1 MAFTIC
7 FEGVDGSGKT
17 TQIEMLFSK
26 LLKMSRSASIRS
38 YPVYES
44 FFGKELGELLSGTNR
59 QFTASDLDPKSMAL
73 WYALDRWLDYQEN
86 IRLFKNE
93 GFLLLNRYTLSSMVY
108 QSLRNDNPEIMKW
121 VDRLEHEILGLPRPD
136 LYILFDIIPEIS
148 STNILSKVERPY
160 IGDGKADVYEDDI
173 ELQQKARFL
182 YLGLAKI
189 DKKIQVI
196 NCYEQGKMLSQQMI
210 HEKVLSVLDYIGLL
224 R

>member
-93 GFLLLNRYTLSSMVY
+93 YPQTVWLGVSS
-108 QSLRNDNPEIMKW
+108 QSPMGEGNTTRFEEVALTD
-121 VDRLEHEILGLPRPD
+121 
-136 LYILFDIIPEIS
+136 
-148 STNILSKVERPY
+148 TNI
-160 IGDGKADVYEDDI
+160 ADF
-173 ELQQKARFL
+173 R
-182 YLGLAKI
+182 
-189 DKKIQVI
+189 
-196 NCYEQGKMLSQQMI
+196 QG
-210 HEKVLSVLDYIGLL
+210 V
-224 R
+224 